1 MKKLFTLMVMALVA
15 MSVSAKSVVL
25 WEGEAVF
32 DNWSTNVKIDKENF
46 ASVKAGDKLVI
57 TAAPVEVSSWQWGGQ
72 VFVKTTRTG
81 WAAIAETISVSAEG
95 VYNVEISDKA
105 ITIEEGEGDTKTNVE
120 TTMLDELKNYG
131 LAIQGMASKVTKIE
145 LVPAPEIKETK
156 VLSTTEA
163 VFDNWSTNVK
173 IDKENFASV
182 KAGDK
187 LVITAAPVEVSSWQ
201 WGGQVF
207 VKTTRTGWAAIAET
221 ISVSAEG
228 VYNVEISDKAIT
240 IEEGEGDTKTNV
252 ETTMLDELKN
262 YGLAIQGMASKVTKV
277 ELIIYKSED
286 EEATAGD
293 TWNFETAVSA
303 ADKASLE
310 AEGST
315 WKAPAIT
322 YVKDADGNPTTE
334 ISYVRYEL
342 NAEISAKVKDA
353 LGEFVALKGNNG
365 TELEWTKGL
374 TFTRY
379 SNALKAGN
387 IRLDAYSRLG
397 LNGSGIAMK
406 ISGLKKDDII
416 KIKFASTNE
425 EARGFELTN
434 AATNDADAKTKILSG
449 TDKAAVEFELK
460 VAADGDVILQT
471 TNGVYIYAIAVNAA
485 LPTGIQETVAPV
497 KVIEN
502 NVIYNLAG
510 QKVNENYKGIVIK
523 NGKKYI
529 QK

>member
-1 MKKLFTLMVMALVA
+1 NTPLPGFEVDDADHNYYPKADGSYSYEITQETIDLLKDVNAIQYDNVRLVGAGVTVTAL
-15 MSVSAKSVVL
+15 
-25 WEGEAVF
+25 
-32 DNWSTNVKIDKENF
+32 
-46 ASVKAGDKLVI
+46 KLVRKV
-57 TAAPVEVSSWQWGGQ
+57 A
-72 VFVKTTRTG
+72 
-81 WAAIAETISVSAEG
+81 
-95 VYNVEISDKA
+95 
-105 ITIEEGEGDTKTNVE
+105 EEGGEE
-120 TTMLDELKNYG
+120 T
-131 LAIQGMASKVTKIE
+131 
-145 LVPAPEIKETK
+145 
-156 VLSTTEA
+156 
-163 VFDNWSTNVK
+163 
-173 IDKENFASV
+173 
-182 KAGDK
+182 AG
-187 LVITAAPVEVSSWQ
+187 
-201 WGGQVF
+201 
-207 VKTTRTGWAAIAET
+207 
-221 ISVSAEG
+221 
-228 VYNVEISDKAIT
+228 
-240 IEEGEGDTKTNV
+240 
-252 ETTMLDELKN
+252 
-262 YGLAIQGMASKVTKV
+262 
-277 ELIIYKSED
+277 
-286 EEATAGD
+286 GD

-425 EARGFELTN
+425 EARGFDLTN
-434 AATNDADAKTKILSG
+434 AATNDADAKAQILSG

-471 TNGVYIYAIAVNAA
+471 TNGVYIYAIAVNGE
-485 LPTGIQETVAPV
+485 LPTGIQNIKAAT
-497 KVIEN
+497 KTIEN

-510 QKVNENYKGIVIK
+510 QKVNENYKGIVIR

>member
-1 MKKLFTLMVMALVA
+1 
-15 MSVSAKSVVL
+15 
-25 WEGEAVF
+25 
-32 DNWSTNVKIDKENF
+32 VKIDKENF
-46 ASVKAGDKLVI
+46 ASLKAGDKLVI

-95 VYNVEISDKA
+95 IYNVEISDKA

-221 ISVSAEG
+221 IPVSAEG
-228 VYNVEISDKAIT
+228 VYNVEISDKSIT
-240 IEEGEGDTKTNV
+240 IKEGEGDIKTDV

-286 EEATAGD
+286 EEAGEEATGGD

-342 NAEISAKVKDA
+342 DAEISAKVKDA
-353 LGEFVALKGNNG
+353 LGEFVALKGNDG

-379 SNALKAGN
+379 NNALKAGN

-397 LNGSGIAMK
+397 LNGGGIAMK
-406 ISGLKKDDII
+406 ISGLKKGDII
-416 KIKFASTNE
+416 KIKFASTGA
-425 EARGFELTN
+425 EARGFDLTN
-434 AATNDADAKTKILSG
+434 AVTNDADAKTQILSG

-460 VAADGDVILQT
+460 VADDGDVILQT
-471 TNGVYIYAIAVNAA
+471 TNGVYIYAIAVNGE
-485 LPTGIQETVAPV
+485 LPTGIQNIKAAT
-497 KVIEN
+497 KTIEN

-510 QKVNENYKGIVIK
+510 QRVNENYKGIVIK

>member
-1 MKKLFTLMVMALVA
+1 MKKLFTLIAAALMAVG
-15 MSVSAKSVVL
+15 VSAEETELWSSVTPVK
-25 WEGEAVF
+25 V
-32 DNWSTNVKIDKENF
+32 DWSSADIKIAPEKLT
-46 ASVKAGDKLVI
+46 SVKAGDILHVYI
-57 TAAPVEVSSWQWGGQ
+57 TDVNTSGGEWGAQVALKDGNYTDLEAGVPVGKGDLSKVEFTITGDILALAKANSLQISGNNYSVTKVSYE
-72 VFVKTTRTG
+72 TG
-81 WAAIAETISVSAEG
+81 AAEG
-95 VYNVEISDKA
+95 SAQSVWVGNSTGNV
-105 ITIEEGEGDTKTNVE
+105 TINANHFKNANGGD
-120 TTMLDELKNYG
+120 G
-131 LAIQGMASKVTKIE
+131 
-145 LVPAPEIKETK
+145 P
-156 VLSTTEA
+156 
-163 VFDNWSTNVK
+163 
-173 IDKENFASV
+173 
-182 KAGDK
+182 KAGDIIRVK
-187 LVITAAPVEVSSWQ
+187 ATAIAGYTKDTYIILSYSGED
-201 WGGQVF
+201 
-207 VKTTRTGWAAIAET
+207 TGWSWKNYEGMDATTVDGGFEFAVTEANIAQIKTDGIIVNQGGYTITEVQFPAPAA
-221 ISVSAEG
+221 
-228 VYNVEISDKAIT
+228 
-240 IEEGEGDTKTNV
+240 EEGG
-252 ETTMLDELKN
+252 
-262 YGLAIQGMASKVTKV
+262 
-277 ELIIYKSED
+277 
-286 EEATAGD
+286 EEATGGD

-379 SNALKAGN
+379 SNALGAGN

-425 EARGFELTN
+425 EARGFDLTN
-434 AATNDADAKTKILSG
+434 AATNDADAKTQILSG
-449 TDKAAVEFELK
+449 KDKAAVEFELK

-471 TNGVYIYAIAVNAA
+471 TKGVYIYAIAVNGE
-485 LPTGIQETVAPV
+485 LPTGIQNIKASA

-502 NVIYNLAG
+502 NDIYNLAG
-510 QKVNENYKGIVIK
+510 QKVNESYKGIVIK
-523 NGKKYI
+523 NGKKYF